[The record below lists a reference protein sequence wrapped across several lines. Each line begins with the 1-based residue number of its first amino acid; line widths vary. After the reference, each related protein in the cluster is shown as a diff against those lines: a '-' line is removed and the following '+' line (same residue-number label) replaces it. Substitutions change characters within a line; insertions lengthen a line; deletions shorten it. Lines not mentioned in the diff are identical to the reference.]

1 MTTLCASD
9 ITGIVGIVPTPATP
23 DAGSWSAEET
33 INLPETEKMIQII
46 VNGGIDVIM
55 TTGTFGECASLTE
68 PELESFVDC
77 VVQTV
82 AQKRPVFAGIT
93 ALNTRDTI
101 RRARR
106 LLAIGADGLFVGRPM
121 WLALDDAGIL
131 KFHGDLIEAL
141 GDVPLVI
148 YDNPQAFKGKIS
160 SAVYTELAKIPQII
174 ASKHVGGPQLEQD
187 LLTVGEN
194 IRLLPLEAH
203 WYKLAKKH
211 PQLAKACWSGAVACA
226 PAPLAQLAKSIREQD
241 WNLAEVLTEE
251 INHAARAMFPDGSLD
266 KFMDYSIQIG
276 KQRFVGAGLIDPGP
290 ARPPYTEAPQSYL
303 DGGLE
308 CGRRWARL
316 QTKYAAK

>member
-1 MTTLCASD
+1 MTILSAKD

-23 DAGSWSAEET
+23 NAGSWSAEDT
-33 INLPETEKMIQII
+33 INLTETEKMTQIVI
-46 VNGGIDVIM
+46 DGGIDIIM

-77 VVQTV
+77 VVQT
-82 AQKRPVFAGIT
+82 ASEKSLVFAGIT
-93 ALNTRDTI
+93 TLNTRDTI

-106 LLAIGADGLFVGRPM
+106 LLATGADGLFIGRPM

-131 KFHGDLIEAL
+131 KFYKDLVEAL
-141 GDVPLVI
+141 GNVPLVV

-160 SAVYTELAKIPQII
+160 STVYAELAKIPQII

-194 IRLLPLEAH
+194 IRLLPLESH

-211 PQLAKACWSGAVACA
+211 PQLAKASWSGAVACA
-226 PAPLAQLAKSIREQD
+226 PAPLARLAQAIREQD
-241 WNLAEVLTEE
+241 WDLAEVLTEE
-251 INHAARAMFPDGSLD
+251 INHAAIAMFPQGSLD

-290 ARPPYTEAPQSYL
+290 ARPPYSEAPQSYL
-303 DGGLE
+303 EGGLE
-308 CGRRWARL
+308 CGRRWAQL
-316 QTKYAAK
+316 QTKYTAR